1 MKPDREDHSAARIR
15 SAGWLPCPTCVP
27 GWPRCTGSHET
38 GPAIALVPARGDLP
52 LRYARLRRSVQS
64 TFGTQIRM
72 TPLPGRLT
80 EALCLVDKLAR

>member
-1 MKPDREDHSAARIR
+1 MKPDREDH
-15 SAGWLPCPTCVP
+15 
-27 GWPRCTGSHET
+27 
-38 GPAIALVPARGDLP
+38 LP

-80 EALCLVDKLAR
+80 EALRLVDKLAR